1 MTWKDFFFSHRNRIE
16 FITSILLLTLVLFIL
31 TNFLNYVESRN
42 GFSFN
47 DPILSLF
54 EPIDLTWLTFTLIYG
69 SLIAAIINLISK
81 PEQLLFTIQLYILMV
96 VARIISMWLLPLNPP
111 EKMILLNDPFVEFF
125 GTGITLTKDLFFSGH
140 TATLFILFL
149 TADERLFKRIFL
161 VSTIIVAICVLM
173 QHVHYSIDV
182 FAAILFT
189 YACYQILKSLKIV
202 IDRNYLLTKN

>member
-1 MTWKDFFFSHRNRIE
+1 MTWKDFFSSHQNRIE
-16 FITSILLLTLVLFIL
+16 FITSILLLVIVLFTL

-69 SLIAAIINLISK
+69 SLIAAIVNLISK
-81 PEQLLFTIQLYILMV
+81 PDKLLFTIQFYTLMV
-96 VARIISMWLLPLNPP
+96 VVRIISMWLLPLNPP
-111 EKMILLNDPFVEFF
+111 EKMIILNDPFVEFF
-125 GTGITLTKDLFFSGH
+125 GTGKTLTKDLFFSGH

-149 TADERLFKRIFL
+149 TADDRLFKRIFL
-161 VSTIIVAICVLM
+161 VSTIMVAISVLM

-182 FAAILFT
+182 FAAIFFT
-189 YACYQILKSLKIV
+189 YTCFQILKSLKLL
-202 IDRNYLLTKN
+202 IDRK

>member
-1 MTWKDFFFSHRNRIE
+1 MTWKDFFSSHRNRIE
-16 FITSILLLTLVLFIL
+16 FIISILLLVIVLFTL

-69 SLIAAIINLISK
+69 SLIAAIVNLISK
-81 PEQLLFTIQLYILMV
+81 PDKLLFTIQLYTLMV

-125 GTGITLTKDLFFSGH
+125 GTGKTLTKDLFFSGH

-149 TADERLFKRIFL
+149 TAYDRLFKRIFL
-161 VSTIIVAICVLM
+161 VSTIILAISVLM

-182 FAAILFT
+182 FAAIFFT
-189 YACYQILKSLKIV
+189 YTCFQILKSLKHL
-202 IDRNYLLTKN
+202 IDRN

>member
-1 MTWKDFFFSHRNRIE
+1 MSWKDFFSSHRNRIE
-16 FITSILLLTLVLFIL
+16 LIISILLLAVILFTL

-42 GFSFN
+42 GFSFD

-54 EPIDLTWLTFTLIYG
+54 EPTDLTWLTFTLIYG
-69 SLIAAIINLISK
+69 SLTVAIVNLTLK
-81 PEQLLFTIQLYILMV
+81 PEKLLFTIQLYTLMV
-96 VARIISMWLLPLNPP
+96 VIRIISMWLLPLNPP

-149 TADERLFKRIFL
+149 TADDRLFRGIFL
-161 VSTIIVAICVLM
+161 LSTILVAISVLM

-182 FAAILFT
+182 FSAIFFT
-189 YACYQILKSLKIV
+189 YACYQILKSLKNLIH
-202 IDRNYLLTKN
+202 RN